1 MMHCPQVLLKSSGKN
16 GKDGALG
23 ASSAS
28 PGGNGA
34 DGKDGQK
41 GQNARNLTVSF
52 SVDEKKQKISI
63 QANNDLIQLPLGH
76 PKTAIKI
83 EANGG
88 HGGNGGDGGVGGDGK
103 AGKKGSDATRS
114 KKGED
119 GTHGGPGGN
128 GGHGGNGAG
137 GGDGGVVTIKA
148 DVKDMDLLSIV
159 KEIQISAGRA
169 GFGGYGGSA
178 GSGGP
183 GGDGGKECRWKDSI
197 TTNFFMDD
205 GMVTDT
211 VEYSYTNSGG
221 SVGRSGYSG
230 NVGFSGAPGYPGKR
244 GHVQYQ
250 IANLGTFGNKYDLAL
265 VDLKIS
271 SRNNVF
277 EPGGTVQVDQ
287 IMVENRGPMPTPLYQ
302 PIQLSILD
310 NPWIHF
316 NEQESCGIASSI
328 EPFKTMIIKKPF
340 TFTLNENHT
349 APVPGKTFKDKGE
362 LRLLATL
369 ARVNQHSTQF
379 AEKKYSF
386 DITYPV
392 QLSNIVMPQSIAKG
406 ERAPLL
412 MAVKNISTQ
421 PIGLK
426 ADEPRLLALSF
437 TLPPSIQMV
446 QGGFVDEKLKSPN
459 ASLTFPISVILPGDM
474 AVFAG
479 TLKFTEDALQH
490 INIPIIAQ
498 LQLGKMNNMSAEQ
511 RPIAEQKS
519 EVQLSETYQ
528 YNAAADFV
536 LVTNNNTPQDII
548 EEWKE
553 VAEGFGTSMSLWN
566 TSLYSGLSYTQKRKT
581 DGRSLIDDMQG
592 KVVIILNHADKDHK
606 TYPTEYL
613 DSMEIL
619 QAAKTANIS
628 TYVIGSHFDIKKS
641 TLPVDPSHISVV
653 VVTHDYLTKPNK
665 KDLAKEV
672 AKREK
677 ELKQQNPDKRYVS
690 YDDFNPKKTNMP
702 HSLFKKNWQV
712 GTWRYAEAAD
722 KKRAHIAFR
731 QVDKIESADHEDL
744 YHFVKLLPFSKKLTY
759 LGRKCH
765 EVCKEAIIK
774 AVLSD

>member
-1 MMHCPQVLLKSSGKN
+1 
-16 GKDGALG
+16 
-23 ASSAS
+23 
-28 PGGNGA
+28 
-34 DGKDGQK
+34 
-41 GQNARNLTVSF
+41 
-52 SVDEKKQKISI
+52 
-63 QANNDLIQLPLGH
+63 
-76 PKTAIKI
+76 
-83 EANGG
+83 
-88 HGGNGGDGGVGGDGK
+88 
-103 AGKKGSDATRS
+103 
-114 KKGED
+114 
-119 GTHGGPGGN
+119 
-128 GGHGGNGAG
+128 
-137 GGDGGVVTIKA
+137 
-148 DVKDMDLLSIV
+148 
-159 KEIQISAGRA
+159 
-169 GFGGYGGSA
+169 
-178 GSGGP
+178 
-183 GGDGGKECRWKDSI
+183 
-197 TTNFFMDD
+197 
-205 GMVTDT
+205 
-211 VEYSYTNSGG
+211 
-221 SVGRSGYSG
+221 
-230 NVGFSGAPGYPGKR
+230 
-244 GHVQYQ
+244 
-250 IANLGTFGNKYDLAL
+250 
-265 VDLKIS
+265 
-271 SRNNVF
+271 
-277 EPGGTVQVDQ
+277 
-287 IMVENRGPMPTPLYQ
+287 
-302 PIQLSILD
+302 
-310 NPWIHF
+310 
-316 NEQESCGIASSI
+316 
-328 EPFKTMIIKKPF
+328 
-340 TFTLNENHT
+340 
-349 APVPGKTFKDKGE
+349 
-362 LRLLATL
+362 
-369 ARVNQHSTQF
+369 
-379 AEKKYSF
+379 
-386 DITYPV
+386 
-392 QLSNIVMPQSIAKG
+392 
-406 ERAPLL
+406 
-412 MAVKNISTQ
+412 
-421 PIGLK
+421 
-426 ADEPRLLALSF
+426 
-437 TLPPSIQMV
+437 
-446 QGGFVDEKLKSPN
+446 
-459 ASLTFPISVILPGDM
+459 M

-774 AVLSD
+774 AVLSDLVDELSIAREEKWQDKHKPFNLQYLKEFSKGTYADKESLLRVIVQYEYLVSRVKSCYDVNSHLHRRKKLQKECEPYILDVLLQFKYEQCHLLRTSLQNLSAKVRRKNLFESYSNPYGRKTEIDSHLSLDGDKLASGIATYSAKQSAFNDVGNDYDTEEQLRAKTKSSQGSLRF